1 MIKKLSY
8 FDISG
13 IITKQYPEYTLIIGK
28 KPEDIFNFF
37 GVEELHGLYKK
48 DCYDNPTN
56 AYIAGLCNVYPD
68 DHNKLFLF
76 LNATRLGNG
85 YKDVLLIM
93 HESMHLSLKTLRDV
107 GGIGRFP
114 VEYSDFSDSFYWSG
128 KEGEAATLKTQLKD
142 GSSSYAY
149 YFDVAKGISFH
160 SKKAYDLRVRFV
172 RDI

>member
-1 MIKKLSY
+1 MKIKGIQDFNNSI
-8 FDISG
+8 IS
-13 IITKQYPEYTLIIGK
+13 KQYPEYTLIIGK
-28 KPEDIFNFF
+28 KSEDIFNFF

-93 HESMHLSLKTLRDV
+93 HESMHLSLEIHGTDLTYKGVDIEEIAITWA
-107 GGIGRFP
+107 
-114 VEYSDFSDSFYWSG
+114 EENSDSIYQFLRS
-128 KEGEAATLKTQLKD
+128 
-142 GSSSYAY
+142 
-149 YFDVAKGISFH
+149 KGI
-160 SKKAYDLRVRFV
+160 L
-172 RDI
+172 

>member
-28 KPEDIFNFF
+28 KSEDIFNFF

-56 AYIAGLCNVYPD
+56 AYIAGLCNVYPE

-93 HESMHLSLKTLRDV
+93 HESMHLSLEIHGTDLTYKGVDIEEIAITWA
-107 GGIGRFP
+107 
-114 VEYSDFSDSFYWSG
+114 EENSDSIYQFLRS
-128 KEGEAATLKTQLKD
+128 Q
-142 GSSSYAY
+142 
-149 YFDVAKGISFH
+149 GI
-160 SKKAYDLRVRFV
+160 L
-172 RDI
+172 

>member
-28 KPEDIFNFF
+28 KSEDIFNFF

-56 AYIAGLCNVYPD
+56 AYIAGLCNVYPE

-93 HESMHLSLKTLRDV
+93 HESMHLSLEIHGTDLTYKGVDIEEIAITWAEENSDSK
-107 GGIGRFP
+107 IGRAH
-114 VEYSDFSDSFYWSG
+114 V
-128 KEGEAATLKTQLKD
+128 
-142 GSSSYAY
+142 
-149 YFDVAKGISFH
+149 
-160 SKKAYDLRVRFV
+160 
-172 RDI
+172 

>member
-1 MIKKLSY
+1 MKIKGIQDFSNSI
-8 FDISG
+8 IS
-13 IITKQYPEYTLIIGK
+13 KQYPEYTLIIGK
-28 KPEDIFNFF
+28 KSEDIFNFF

-93 HESMHLSLKTLRDV
+93 HESMHLSLEIHGTDLTYKGVDIEEIAITWA
-107 GGIGRFP
+107 
-114 VEYSDFSDSFYWSG
+114 EENSDSIYQFLRS
-128 KEGEAATLKTQLKD
+128 
-142 GSSSYAY
+142 
-149 YFDVAKGISFH
+149 KGI
-160 SKKAYDLRVRFV
+160 L
-172 RDI
+172 

>member
-28 KPEDIFNFF
+28 KSEDIFNFF

-93 HESMHLSLKTLRDV
+93 HESMHLSLEIHGTDLTYKGVDIEEIAITWA
-107 GGIGRFP
+107 
-114 VEYSDFSDSFYWSG
+114 EENSDSIYQFLRY
-128 KEGEAATLKTQLKD
+128 Q
-142 GSSSYAY
+142 
-149 YFDVAKGISFH
+149 GI
-160 SKKAYDLRVRFV
+160 L
-172 RDI
+172 

>member
-28 KPEDIFNFF
+28 KSEDIFNFF

-93 HESMHLSLKTLRDV
+93 HESMHLSLEIHGTDLTYKGVDIEEIAITWA
-107 GGIGRFP
+107 
-114 VEYSDFSDSFYWSG
+114 EENSDSIYQFLRS
-128 KEGEAATLKTQLKD
+128 Q
-142 GSSSYAY
+142 
-149 YFDVAKGISFH
+149 GI
-160 SKKAYDLRVRFV
+160 L
-172 RDI
+172 

>member
-28 KPEDIFNFF
+28 KSEDIFNFF

-93 HESMHLSLKTLRDV
+93 HESMHLSLEIHGTDLTYKGVDIEEIAITWA
-107 GGIGRFP
+107 
-114 VEYSDFSDSFYWSG
+114 EENSDSIYKFLRS
-128 KEGEAATLKTQLKD
+128 
-142 GSSSYAY
+142 
-149 YFDVAKGISFH
+149 KGIL
-160 SKKAYDLRVRFV
+160 YN
-172 RDI
+172 I

>member
-28 KPEDIFNFF
+28 KSEDIFNFF

-56 AYIAGLCNVYPD
+56 AYIAGLCNVYPE

-93 HESMHLSLKTLRDV
+93 HESMHLSLEIHGTDLTYKGVDIEEIAITWA
-107 GGIGRFP
+107 
-114 VEYSDFSDSFYWSG
+114 EENSDSIYQFLRS
-128 KEGEAATLKTQLKD
+128 
-142 GSSSYAY
+142 
-149 YFDVAKGISFH
+149 KGI
-160 SKKAYDLRVRFV
+160 L
-172 RDI
+172 

>member
-1 MIKKLSY
+1 MKIKGIQDFNNSI
-8 FDISG
+8 IS
-13 IITKQYPEYTLIIGK
+13 KQYPEYTLIIGK
-28 KPEDIFNFF
+28 KSEDIFNFF

-93 HESMHLSLKTLRDV
+93 HESMHLSLEIHGTDLTYKGVDIEEIAITWA
-107 GGIGRFP
+107 
-114 VEYSDFSDSFYWSG
+114 EENSDSIYQFLRS
-128 KEGEAATLKTQLKD
+128 Q
-142 GSSSYAY
+142 
-149 YFDVAKGISFH
+149 GI
-160 SKKAYDLRVRFV
+160 L
-172 RDI
+172 

>member
-28 KPEDIFNFF
+28 KSEDIFNFF

-68 DHNKLFLF
+68 DHSKLFLF

-93 HESMHLSLKTLRDV
+93 HESMHLSLEIHGTDLTYKGVDIEEIAITWA
-107 GGIGRFP
+107 
-114 VEYSDFSDSFYWSG
+114 EENSDSIYQFLRS
-128 KEGEAATLKTQLKD
+128 Q
-142 GSSSYAY
+142 
-149 YFDVAKGISFH
+149 GI
-160 SKKAYDLRVRFV
+160 L
-172 RDI
+172 

>member
-1 MIKKLSY
+1 MKIKGIQDFSNSI
-8 FDISG
+8 IS
-13 IITKQYPEYTLIIGK
+13 KQYPEYTLIIGK
-28 KPEDIFNFF
+28 KSEDIFNFF

-93 HESMHLSLKTLRDV
+93 HESMHLSLEIHGTDLTYKGVD
-107 GGIGRFP
+107 I
-114 VEYSDFSDSFYWSG
+114 EEIAIAWAEENSDSIYQFLRS
-128 KEGEAATLKTQLKD
+128 Q
-142 GSSSYAY
+142 
-149 YFDVAKGISFH
+149 GI
-160 SKKAYDLRVRFV
+160 L
-172 RDI
+172 

>member
-1 MIKKLSY
+1 MKIKGIQDFSNSI
-8 FDISG
+8 IS
-13 IITKQYPEYTLIIGK
+13 KQYPEYTLIIGK
-28 KPEDIFNFF
+28 KSEDIFNFF

-93 HESMHLSLKTLRDV
+93 HESMHLSLEIHGTDLTYKGVDIEEIAITWA
-107 GGIGRFP
+107 
-114 VEYSDFSDSFYWSG
+114 EENSDSIYQFLRS
-128 KEGEAATLKTQLKD
+128 Q
-142 GSSSYAY
+142 
-149 YFDVAKGISFH
+149 GI
-160 SKKAYDLRVRFV
+160 L
-172 RDI
+172 

>member
-28 KPEDIFNFF
+28 KSEDIFNFF

-93 HESMHLSLKTLRDV
+93 HESMHLSLEIHGTDLTYKGVDIEEIAITWA
-107 GGIGRFP
+107 
-114 VEYSDFSDSFYWSG
+114 EENSDSIYKFLRS
-128 KEGEAATLKTQLKD
+128 
-142 GSSSYAY
+142 
-149 YFDVAKGISFH
+149 KGILY
-160 SKKAYDLRVRFV
+160 K
-172 RDI
+172 I

>member
-28 KPEDIFNFF
+28 KSEDIFNFF

-56 AYIAGLCNVYPD
+56 AYIEGLCNVYPD

-93 HESMHLSLKTLRDV
+93 HESMHLSLEIHGTDLTYKGVDIEEIAITWA
-107 GGIGRFP
+107 
-114 VEYSDFSDSFYWSG
+114 EENSDSIYKFLRS
-128 KEGEAATLKTQLKD
+128 
-142 GSSSYAY
+142 
-149 YFDVAKGISFH
+149 KGILY
-160 SKKAYDLRVRFV
+160 K
-172 RDI
+172 I

>member
-28 KPEDIFNFF
+28 KSEDIFNFF

-56 AYIAGLCNVYPD
+56 AYIAGLCNVYPE

-93 HESMHLSLKTLRDV
+93 HESMHLSLEIHGADLTYKGVDIEEIAITWA
-107 GGIGRFP
+107 
-114 VEYSDFSDSFYWSG
+114 EENSDSIYQFLRS
-128 KEGEAATLKTQLKD
+128 Q
-142 GSSSYAY
+142 
-149 YFDVAKGISFH
+149 GI
-160 SKKAYDLRVRFV
+160 L
-172 RDI
+172 